1 MSLFNNV
8 FTYGKCNVCG
18 KEKPL
23 GDLVVDSHTRNKYRP
38 LCKMCKNKQQRKQ
51 REARERREKQRQL
64 EEAAQRLIAQD
75 EREAITNAQEGD
87 TLIASPRT
95 YNKMNTVYVP
105 DTRMFYRNNGN
116 KHIPSRGV

>member
-1 MSLFNNV
+1 MSLFDNV
-8 FTYGKCNVCG
+8 FTYRKCNVCG

-23 GDLVVDSHTRNKYRP
+23 HDLVKDANLKHRYRP
-38 LCKMCKNKQQRKQ
+38 LCKKCKNNQQVNQRK
-51 REARERREKQRQL
+51 ARERREKQRQL

-87 TLIASPRT
+87 TLIALPRT
-95 YNKMNTVYVP
+95 YNKMSTVYVP